1 VLDCSVATKW
11 FVPEPLS
18 ELALPLLEQLQAGSI
33 EFVTPE
39 SFVAEFGHTLRR
51 LVLGGEI
58 TAELAHRAIG
68 HLVSLPIRSVDGRSL
83 APRALALALSHMA
96 TFYDSLY
103 VALAEREGIS
113 VITAD
118 DRMANAFSGLDRI
131 VRLRDLA

>member
-1 VLDCSVATKW
+1 
-11 FVPEPLS
+11 
-18 ELALPLLEQLQAGSI
+18 
-33 EFVTPE
+33 
-39 SFVAEFGHTLRR
+39 
-51 LVLGGEI
+51 
-58 TAELAHRAIG
+58 
-68 HLVSLPIRSVDGRSL
+68 
-83 APRALALALSHMA
+83 MA